1 MPRPL
6 ALLFDLDGTLIDSVG
21 LILESVRHAFTS
33 LGRVPPT
40 DAQWIAGIG
49 TPLVAQLRE
58 FARDDADVAEL
69 VSGYRSYQR
78 EHHDRLTRPFP
89 RVAATLIAL
98 RNAGHPTAIVTSKA
112 EDIARRSVAHTG
124 LAHLIDTIV
133 GIESCTRHKPDPEP
147 VHVALARLGAD
158 PARALFVGDSPHDV
172 ASGNAAG
179 VATVAA
185 LWGPFTRETL
195 AVARPVHWLER
206 FEDLPALVRSL
217 DPGHAA

>member
-1 MPRPL
+1 MSRPL

-33 LGRVPPT
+33 LGRVPPS

-78 EHHDRLTRPFP
+78 EHHDRLTRPFAHVVP
-89 RVAATLIAL
+89 TLIAL
-98 RNAGHPTAIVTSKA
+98 RERRHPTAIVTSKA

-124 LAHLIDTIV
+124 LAPFIDTIV

-158 PARALFVGDSPHDV
+158 AAHALFVGDSPHDI

-185 LWGPFTRETL
+185 LWGPFSRETL
-195 AVARPVHWLER
+195 ALARPLHWLDR